1 MGWFHRLLA
10 RPLTAA
16 RAAAVRGFAALL
28 VASVFVACEPKAPET
43 PWPVGLWLVA
53 RTSALERVL
62 SQLERLEGTPLASWV
77 RDFND
82 RREERGW
89 SRCEVVA
96 GGGADLAE
104 LLAGLDCDAGPESPA
119 KALAPLKVLAR
130 LAGERRDRD
139 IAFVWSP
146 RDGAPVFGSLSVDPN
161 RGIELEA
168 IIPDDFF
175 SGARALLRPGL
186 DEPGPGVL
194 NADESLIRVRLR
206 PEGGLAIADWV
217 PRGSQADRLFRL
229 KSALFA
235 GFVLDGSWEAAV
247 YLPES
252 GHPMPRAAL
261 AVGFV
266 RRHSAVAAMEGF
278 LADLSTQWPVH
289 RSALSI
295 DEAPGACLL
304 DLNVLPDLA
313 PCYVATDTALV
324 VGWNPASLRQALDG
338 SGRGGIP
345 SLSGIPNAGGA
356 IVDFG
361 NFPEADARL
370 AEQGAV
376 EFPTS
381 PLTYP
386 WQRAVARAHRVGD
399 GVQLNLTLESG
410 AGA

>member
-16 RAAAVRGFAALL
+16 RTAAVRGFAALL

-43 PWPVGLWLVA
+43 AWPVGFWLVA
-53 RTSALERVL
+53 RPSALEHVL
-62 SQLERLEGTPLASWV
+62 SQLERFEGTPLAAWIQ
-77 RDFND
+77 DFGD
-82 RREERGW
+82 RRAERGW
-89 SRCEVVA
+89 SRCEIVA
-96 GGGADLAE
+96 GGGADLTE
-104 LLAGLDCDAGPESPA
+104 LLAGLGCDAGPERPA
-119 KALAPLKVLAR
+119 KVLAR
-130 LAGERRDRD
+130 LEGELRDRD

-146 RDGAPVFGSLSVDPN
+146 RDGAPVVGSLSVDPD

-186 DEPGPGVL
+186 DEPGPSVL
-194 NADESLIRVRLR
+194 SADESLVRVRLR
-206 PEGGLAIADWV
+206 PEGGLAITDWV

-278 LADLSTQWPVH
+278 LGDLSAQWPVH
-289 RSALSI
+289 RSAFSI

-324 VGWNPASLRQALDG
+324 VGWNPASLRKALDG
-338 SGRGGIP
+338 SGRGGVP
-345 SLSGIPNAGGA
+345 RLRNLPNAGGA

-370 AEQGAV
+370 AERGPV

-386 WQRAVARAHRVGD
+386 WQRAVARGHRVAD
-399 GVQLNLTLESG
+399 GVQLNLKLESG
-410 AGA
+410 TGA